1 MNTGAI
7 SSERPSSYRA
17 ESHCVAAALP
27 LSWRDEII
35 DLVNLHS
42 RKVIL
47 HSSGSV
53 TSRELPGIKH
63 SVLTMDG
70 LAVRSQLPWLD
81 ALYSNE
87 FLELAATFAGR
98 ATYTASSV
106 LHGVNLLAQ
115 RGHEVRYEA
124 HVDSNPVQGI
134 LGVTEFSSPT
144 GGELVVARN
153 QNACGV
159 AEIEESCW
167 VARPVVGR
175 LALSDMRNHPHYVRS
190 LEPPDDLRIVAV
202 FNYYTDDTQESA
214 RPTDLTQHLYGEV
227 LDEYRPAH
235 RAVPR
240 FG

>member
-1 MNTGAI
+1 M
-7 SSERPSSYRA
+7 
-17 ESHCVAAALP
+17 
-27 LSWRDEII
+27 I
-35 DLVNLHS
+35 DAVNLHS

-47 HSSGSV
+47 DSSGSV
-53 TSRELPGIKH
+53 TSRELPGTKH
-63 SVLTMDG
+63 SVLTLDG
-70 LAVRSQLPWLD
+70 FAVRSQLPWLD

-87 FLELAATFAGR
+87 FLERAATFAGR

-115 RGHEVRYEA
+115 RGQEVRYEA

-134 LGVTEFSSPT
+134 LGVTEFSSPS

-153 QNACGV
+153 QDACGT

-167 VARPVVGR
+167 VLRPVVGR
-175 LALSDMRNHPHYVRS
+175 LALSDMRNHPHYVRP
-190 LEPPDDLRIVAV
+190 LESPDELRIVAV
-202 FNYYTDDTQESA
+202 FNYYTDDSPESS
-214 RPTDLTQHLYGEV
+214 RPTDLTEHLYGRV

-235 RAVPR
+235 RAVPH